1 MNFSIYDFT
10 SFTQWFDKLLH
21 DNMPAFWAVTIEMVV
36 IGLLVLLF
44 YALIGLF
51 LVYAERKVCAFMQNR
66 VGPNRVGPY
75 GFFQTIAD
83 LIKLLLKELVYIRN
97 ADKLL
102 FNIAPFIVICASFMA
117 IAAIPFAK
125 GLHAIDFDIGVLY
138 VIAVSSLGVVGV
150 LLAGWSSNNKYSL
163 IGAMRSGAQ
172 IVSYEL
178 SVGLSLLTIIILA
191 GTMQFSAI
199 VEGQQTG
206 WFIFKGHIP
215 AFIAF
220 VVFLIASTAETN
232 RGPFDLA
239 EAESELTA
247 GFHTEYSGIKF
258 AFFFL
263 AEYMNMFIVASIA
276 ATVFLGGWMPFHIGG
291 WDGFNH
297 IMDFIPPFVW
307 YIGKTFFIIWLMMWF
322 KWTFPRLRIDQ
333 LLTLEWKY
341 LLPINLVNIL
351 IMAFVVLMGWHF

>member
-10 SFTQWFDKLLH
+10 SFNQWIDKFLN
-21 DNMPAFWAVTIEMVV
+21 DNLPAFWAIAVEMVI
-36 IGLLVLLF
+36 IGLAILLF
-44 YALIGLF
+44 YALVGLF

-83 LIKLLLKELVYIRN
+83 FIKLMLKELIYIKN
-97 ADKLL
+97 ADQLL
-102 FNIAPFIVICASFMA
+102 FNLAPFIVIIASFMA

-138 VIAVSSLGVVGV
+138 VIAVSSLGVVGI

-178 SVGLSLLTIIILA
+178 SVGLSLVTIIILA
-191 GTMQFSAI
+191 GSMQFSEI
-199 VEGQQTG
+199 VEGQRDG
-206 WFIFKGHIP
+206 WFLFKGHIP

-220 VVFLIASTAETN
+220 VIFLIASTAETN

-276 ATVFLGGWMPFHIGG
+276 ATVFLGGWMPFHVGG
-291 WDGFNH
+291 WEGFNN
-297 IMDFIPPFVW
+297 IMDYIPPFFW
-307 YIGKTFFIIWLMMWF
+307 YIGKTFFIIWIMMWF

-351 IMAFVVLMGWHF
+351 IMAFIVLMGWHF

>member
-10 SFTQWFDKLLH
+10 SFNQWIDKFLFDNL
-21 DNMPAFWAVTIEMVV
+21 PAFWAIVVEMTI
-36 IGLLVLLF
+36 IGLVVLLF
-44 YALIGLF
+44 YALVGLF

-83 LIKLLLKELVYIRN
+83 LFKLLMKELVYIKN
-97 ADKLL
+97 ADRLL
-102 FNIAPFIVICASFMA
+102 FNIAPFIVIIASFMA

-125 GLHAIDFDIGVLY
+125 GLHAIDFDIGILY
-138 VIAVSSLGVVGV
+138 VIAVSSLGVVGI

-178 SVGLSLLTIIILA
+178 SVGLSLITIIILA

-199 VEGQQTG
+199 VEGQANG

-220 VVFLIASTAETN
+220 IVFLISSTAETN

-276 ATVFLGGWMPFHIGG
+276 ATVFWGGWMPFHVGG
-291 WDGFNH
+291 WAGFNH
-297 IMDFIPPFVW
+297 IMDFIPPLVW
-307 YIGKTFFIIWLMMWF
+307 YFGKTFFIIWIMMWI

-351 IMAFVVLMGWHF
+351 IMAFIVLMGWHF

>member
-1 MNFSIYDFT
+1 MKFSIYDFT
-10 SFTQWFDKLLH
+10 SFNQWFDKLLY
-21 DNMPAFWAVTIEMVV
+21 DNLPPFWALTIEMVV

-44 YALIGLF
+44 YALVGLF

-83 LIKLLLKELVYIRN
+83 LIKLLLKELVYIKN

-138 VIAVSSLGVVGV
+138 VIAVSSLGVVGI

-172 IVSYEL
+172 IISYEL
-178 SVGLSLLTIIILA
+178 SVGLSLLTIVILA
-191 GTMQFSAI
+191 GTMQFSQI
-199 VEGQQTG
+199 VEGQAGG

-215 AFIAF
+215 AIIAF

-276 ATVFLGGWMPFHIGG
+276 ATVFLGGWMPFHMGG
-291 WDGFNH
+291 WAGFNH
-297 IMDFIPPFVW
+297 IMDFIPPFIW
-307 YIGKTFFIIWLMMWF
+307 YIGKTFFVIWLMMWF

-351 IMAFVVLMGWHF
+351 IMAFVVLTGWHF